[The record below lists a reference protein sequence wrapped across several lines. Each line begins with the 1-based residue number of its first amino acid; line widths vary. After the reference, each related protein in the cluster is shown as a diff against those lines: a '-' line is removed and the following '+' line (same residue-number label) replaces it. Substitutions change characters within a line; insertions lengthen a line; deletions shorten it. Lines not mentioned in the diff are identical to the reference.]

1 MATYRLIRPPC
12 VCSSDHQNR
21 IHDLTSNISFSKTT
35 FAPLN
40 ALRVYILI
48 RAPPIDPG
56 KINLGVA
63 AHAYAHNYIL
73 RILNMA
79 TGGCGED
86 GAQSQSSSRPRRAEE
101 RHHREG
107 YTCEFVERPPK
118 AFQCDCPI
126 CLLVLREPHQIT
138 CCGYS
143 FCQACVK
150 RVQADNKCCPTCNAI
165 DYAVFPDKRLKRS
178 LNDFRVYCSNK
189 EEGCEWAGELGEL
202 DRHLN
207 LQPPSEKR
215 FVGCLFS
222 EVDCSF
228 CSHPFQRRYVQT
240 HQSEDCPSRPYTCQ
254 HCNEYSADFE
264 DVTTKH
270 WPLCAFFP
278 LSCPNSCEMVL
289 QRREL
294 ENHVEKDCLLTPID
308 CDFSLVGCKAR
319 LARNDMPS
327 HVSRDL
333 SAHMSLLQMYVAT
346 HPGDTV
352 ILMPLLV
359 GSMQKLVIDNESLR
373 NENFVLKKSMSEL
386 KERSCAHQH
395 SLERLTYTGT
405 LPVTITM
412 PDFAQH
418 KLDDDVWFSPPFYT
432 HTHGY
437 KMCLKVFANGY
448 SNTKGKCVSVFSFL
462 MQGEYD
468 DELEWPYSG
477 TIDIHLVNQL
487 QDQNHHKASLSFEYS
502 DDFIGLKRVT
512 GLHRAE
518 RACGGR
524 HEFIA
529 HTALDL
535 SHEQNTQ
542 YLKDNELH
550 FAITKCSIYSYS
562 AATGKKVSK
571 KVSVIE
577 SIVEVIEPTICI
589 VPIEFTLREFEH
601 LKSTNDRWF
610 SPSLYSNSKG
620 YRFCFSVDSNGYGN
634 SKGTHVSIYTHIM
647 RGQFDD
653 SLQWPFRGAITIQLL
668 NQIEDKNHVEEISD
682 SEAVDSDCSKRVTS
696 STSTRSTGFGFP
708 EFIPHNLL
716 GYNAAKN
723 TQYLQNDTLRIR
735 ILKITN
741 IL

>member
-1 MATYRLIRPPC
+1 MNLGMATRRKGRR
-12 VCSSDHQNR
+12 HG
-21 IHDLTSNISFSKTT
+21 
-35 FAPLN
+35 
-40 ALRVYILI
+40 
-48 RAPPIDPG
+48 RAI
-56 KINLGVA
+56 A
-63 AHAYAHNYIL
+63 
-73 RILNMA
+73 R
-79 TGGCGED
+79 
-86 GAQSQSSSRPRRAEE
+86 QSSCQPRRAKE

-143 FCQACVK
+143 FCETCVK
-150 RVQADNKCCPTCNAI
+150 RVQAGNKCCPTCDAI
-165 DYAVFPDKRLKRS
+165 DYTVFPDKRLKRS

-189 EEGCEWAGELGEL
+189 EEGCEWVGELGEL

-278 LSCPNSCEMVL
+278 LSCPNSCGMVL

-319 LARNDMPS
+319 LARKDMPS

-333 SAHMSLLQMYVAT
+333 SAHMSLLQMYVAA

-359 GSMQKLVIDNESLR
+359 GSMQKLVVDNESLR
-373 NENFVLKKSMSEL
+373 NENSVLKKSV
-386 KERSCAHQH
+386 RAHQH
-395 SLERLTYTGT
+395 SLEKLTHTGT
-405 LPVTITM
+405 LPFSFTM

-418 KLDDDVWFSPPFYT
+418 KLDDDEWFSPPFYT

-437 KMCLKVFANGY
+437 KMCLRVFANGY
-448 SNTKGKCVSVFSFL
+448 GVKGRCVSVFNFL

-468 DELEWPYSG
+468 DELEWPYAG

-487 QDQNHHKASLSFEYS
+487 QDQNHHKASLRFEYA

-524 HEFIA
+524 HEFII

-542 YLKDNELH
+542 YLKDNELY
-550 FAITKCSIYSYS
+550 FTITKFSISNYS
-562 AATGKKVSK
+562 ATTGKKVFE
-571 KVSVIE
+571 KVSMIE
-577 SIVEVIEPTICI
+577 NIVEAIEPTVC
-589 VPIEFTLREFEH
+589 VPPIEYTLCEFEH
-601 LKSTNDRWF
+601 LKGTYGRWF
-610 SPSLYSNSKG
+610 SRSFYSHQQG
-620 YRFCFSVDSNGYGN
+620 YRLCLHVYLNGSGRAM
-634 SKGTHVSIYTHIM
+634 GTHVSIFTYIM

-668 NQIEDKNHVEEISD
+668 NQTEDKNHVEAINDYS
-682 SEAVDSDCSKRVTS
+682 ARVDSD
-696 STSTRSTGFGFP
+696 
-708 EFIPHNLL
+708 
-716 GYNAAKN
+716 YNEKHLESA
-723 TQYLQNDTLRIR
+723 
-735 ILKITN
+735 
-741 IL
+741 

>member
-1 MATYRLIRPPC
+1 
-12 VCSSDHQNR
+12 
-21 IHDLTSNISFSKTT
+21 
-35 FAPLN
+35 
-40 ALRVYILI
+40 
-48 RAPPIDPG
+48 
-56 KINLGVA
+56 
-63 AHAYAHNYIL
+63 
-73 RILNMA
+73 MA

-86 GAQSQSSSRPRRAEE
+86 GAQSQASSRPRTAEE
-101 RHHREG
+101 RRHREG

-143 FCQACVK
+143 FCEACVK
-150 RVQADNKCCPTCNAI
+150 RVQAGNKCCPTCNAI

-240 HQSEDCPSRPYTCQ
+240 HQSDDCPSRPYTCQ
-254 HCNEYSADFE
+254 HCNEYSASFE
-264 DVTTKH
+264 VVTTKH

-278 LSCPNSCEMVL
+278 LSCPNSCEIVL

-294 ENHVEKDCLLTPID
+294 ENHVEKDCLLTPIN

-319 LARNDMPS
+319 LARKDMPS

-333 SAHMSLLQMYVAT
+333 SAHMSLLQMYVAA

-373 NENFVLKKSMSEL
+373 NENSVLKKSVS
-386 KERSCAHQH
+386 AHQH
-395 SLERLTYTGT
+395 SLERLTHTGT
-405 LPVTITM
+405 LPVSFTM
-412 PDFAQH
+412 PDFAQY
-418 KLDDDVWFSPPFYT
+418 KLDNDEWFSPPFYT

-437 KMCLKVFANGY
+437 KMCLRVNANGFGDA
-448 SNTKGKCVSVFSFL
+448 KGKYVSVFNYL
-462 MQGEYD
+462 MPGEYD
-468 DELEWPYSG
+468 DELEWPYAG

-502 DDFIGLKRVT
+502 TDFIGLKRVT

-524 HEFIA
+524 HEFIT

-535 SHEQNTQ
+535 SHEQNTH
-542 YLKDNELH
+542 YLKDDKLN
-550 FAITKCSIYSYS
+550 FTITKSNCS
-562 AATGKKVSK
+562 AFTSK
-571 KVSVIE
+571 KVSMIE
-577 SIVEVIEPTICI
+577 SIVEAMEPKVCMP
-589 VPIEFTLREFEH
+589 PIEYTLREFEH
-601 LKSTNDRWF
+601 LKSTNYRWF
-610 SPSLYSNSKG
+610 SPSFYSHQRG
-620 YRFCFSVDSNGYGN
+620 YRLCLYVNSNGGG
-634 SKGTHVSIYTHIM
+634 SGKGTHVSIFTCIM
-647 RGQFDD
+647 QGQFDD
-653 SLQWPFRGAITIQLL
+653 YLQWPFRGTITIQLL
-668 NQIEDKNHVEEISD
+668 NQTEDKNHVELIVD
-682 SEAVDSDCSKRVTS
+682 YSEVVDPIYNERVTGS
-696 STSTRSTGFGFP
+696 ISTRSNGQGFP
-708 EFIPHNLL
+708 KFIPHGSL
-716 GYNAAKN
+716 GYNAAQN
-723 TQYLQNDTLRIR
+723 TQYLRNDTLRFQ
-735 ILKITN
+735 ILKIT
-741 IL
+741 I

>member
-1 MATYRLIRPPC
+1 
-12 VCSSDHQNR
+12 
-21 IHDLTSNISFSKTT
+21 
-35 FAPLN
+35 
-40 ALRVYILI
+40 
-48 RAPPIDPG
+48 
-56 KINLGVA
+56 
-63 AHAYAHNYIL
+63 
-73 RILNMA
+73 MA
-79 TGGCGED
+79 TGRCGNEGMEG
-86 GAQSQSSSRPRRAEE
+86 GAQSRASSRPRRAEE

-143 FCQACVK
+143 FCETCVK
-150 RVQADNKCCPTCNAI
+150 RVQAGSKCCPTCNAI

-254 HCNEYSADFE
+254 HCNEYSAVFD
-264 DVTTKH
+264 DVTIKH

-319 LARNDMPS
+319 LARKDMPS

-333 SAHMSLLQMYVAT
+333 SAHMPLLQMYVAA

-359 GSMQKLVIDNESLR
+359 GSMQKLVIDNECLR
-373 NENFVLKKSMSEL
+373 NENSVLKKSMSEL
-386 KERSCAHQH
+386 KETSCAQQH
-395 SLERLTYTGT
+395 SLEKLTHSGA
-405 LPVTITM
+405 LPFSFTM
-412 PDFAQH
+412 ADFAQH
-418 KLDDDVWFSPPFYT
+418 KLDDDECFSPPFYT

-437 KMCLKVFANGY
+437 KMCLKVFANGFGDE
-448 SNTKGKCVSVFSFL
+448 KGKCVSVFSYL

-487 QDQNHHKASLSFEYS
+487 QDHNHHKASLSFEIS
-502 DDFIGLKRVT
+502 NDFIGLKRVT
-512 GLHRAE
+512 GKYRAE
-518 RACGGR
+518 RACGGAF
-524 HEFIA
+524 EFIA

-535 SHEQNTQ
+535 NHEENTQ
-542 YLKDNELH
+542 YLKDNKLH
-550 FAITKCSIYSYS
+550 LTITKYSISNWS
-562 AATGKKVSK
+562 ALTSK
-571 KVSVIE
+571 NISTMERIVETIE
-577 SIVEVIEPTICI
+577 SKVCVP
-589 VPIEFTLREFEH
+589 PIEYTLRGFEH
-601 LKSTNDRWF
+601 LKSTSGRWF
-610 SPSLYSNSKG
+610 SPSFYSHQRG
-620 YRFCFSVDSNGYGN
+620 YRLCFYVQSNGSG
-634 SKGTHVSIYTHIM
+634 SGKGTHVSIYVCIM
-647 RGQFDD
+647 QGQFDD
-653 SLQWPFRGAITIQLL
+653 SLQWPFREAITIQLL
-668 NQIEDKNHVEEISD
+668 NQTEDKNHVELIINFSD
-682 SEAVDSDCSKRVTS
+682 CVDSNYNKRVTGSIS
-696 STSTRSTGFGFP
+696 SRSPGWGFD
-708 EFIPHNLL
+708 EFIPHSLL
-716 GYNAAKN
+716 GYNAVQN
-723 TQYLQNDTLRIR
+723 TQYLRNNTLRIR
-735 ILKITN
+735 IL
-741 IL
+741 

>member
-1 MATYRLIRPPC
+1 
-12 VCSSDHQNR
+12 
-21 IHDLTSNISFSKTT
+21 
-35 FAPLN
+35 
-40 ALRVYILI
+40 
-48 RAPPIDPG
+48 
-56 KINLGVA
+56 
-63 AHAYAHNYIL
+63 
-73 RILNMA
+73 MA
-79 TGGCGED
+79 TGRCGNEGMEG
-86 GAQSQSSSRPRRAEE
+86 GAQSRASSRPRRAEE

-143 FCQACVK
+143 FCEACVK

-228 CSHPFQRRYVQT
+228 CSHPFQRRYIQT

-254 HCNEYSADFE
+254 HCNEYSAAFE
-264 DVTTKH
+264 DVMTKH

-294 ENHVEKDCLLTPID
+294 ENHLEKDCLLTPID
-308 CDFSLVGCKAR
+308 CTFSLVGCKTR
-319 LARNDMPS
+319 LARKDMPS

-333 SAHMSLLQMYVAT
+333 SAHMSLLQTYVAA

-373 NENFVLKKSMSEL
+373 NENSVLKKSVS
-386 KERSCAHQH
+386 AHQH
-395 SLERLTYTGT
+395 SLEKLTHTGT
-405 LPVTITM
+405 LPFRFTM

-418 KLDDDVWFSPPFYT
+418 KLDDDEWFSPPFYT

-437 KMCLKVFANGY
+437 KMCLKIYANGFADE
-448 SNTKGKCVSVFSFL
+448 KGEYVSVFSYL

-487 QDQNHHKASLSFEYS
+487 QDQNHRKTSLSFEYS
-502 DDFIGLKRVT
+502 IDFIGLKRVT
-512 GLHRAE
+512 GRHRAE

-529 HTALDL
+529 HTALGL
-535 SHEQNTQ
+535 SHEENTQ
-542 YLKDNELH
+542 YLKDNKLH
-550 FAITKCSIYSYS
+550 FTITKYSNSNWS
-562 AATGKKVSK
+562 ALTSK
-571 KVSVIE
+571 NISTLE
-577 SIVEVIEPTICI
+577 HIVEAIEPKVC
-589 VPIEFTLREFEH
+589 VPPIEYTLCKFEH
-601 LKSTNDRWF
+601 LKSTSGRWF
-610 SPSLYSNSKG
+610 SPSFYSHQRG
-620 YRFCFSVDSNGYGN
+620 YRLCLYVQSNGSG
-634 SKGTHVSIYTHIM
+634 SGKGAHVSIYICIM
-647 RGQFDD
+647 QGQFDD
-653 SLQWPFRGAITIQLL
+653 SLQWPFREAVTIQLL
-668 NQIEDKNHVEEISD
+668 NQIEEKNHVELINDFSD
-682 SEAVDSDCSKRVTS
+682 GVDPDYNNRVTGS
-696 STSTRSTGFGFP
+696 ISTRTCGWGFQ
-708 EFIPHNLL
+708 EFIPHISLE
-716 GYNAAKN
+716 YNAAKN
-723 TQYLQNDTLRIR
+723 TQYLRKDTLRIR

-741 IL
+741 RH

>member
-1 MATYRLIRPPC
+1 
-12 VCSSDHQNR
+12 
-21 IHDLTSNISFSKTT
+21 
-35 FAPLN
+35 
-40 ALRVYILI
+40 
-48 RAPPIDPG
+48 
-56 KINLGVA
+56 
-63 AHAYAHNYIL
+63 
-73 RILNMA
+73 MA
-79 TGGCGED
+79 TGGFGSED
-86 GAQSQSSSRPRRAEE
+86 GAQSQSSSRPRRAEG

-126 CLLVLREPHQIT
+126 CLLVLRDPHQIT
-138 CCGYS
+138 CCGDS
-143 FCQACVK
+143 FCGACVK

-189 EEGCEWAGELGEL
+189 EEGCEWAGELREL

-207 LQPPSEKR
+207 LQPPSEKQ

-254 HCNEYSADFE
+254 HCNEYSAAFE

-319 LARNDMPS
+319 LARKDMPS

-333 SAHMSLLQMYVAT
+333 SAHMSLLQMYVAA

-352 ILMPLLV
+352 TLMPLLV
-359 GSMQKLVIDNESLR
+359 GSVQKLVIDNESLR
-373 NENFVLKKSMSEL
+373 NENSVLKKSVS
-386 KERSCAHQH
+386 AHQK
-395 SLERLTYTGT
+395 SLERLTHTGT
-405 LPVTITM
+405 LPFIITM

-418 KLDDDVWFSPPFYT
+418 KLDDDEWFSPPFYT

-448 SNTKGKCVSVFSFL
+448 GNAKGRCVSVFNFL
-462 MQGEYD
+462 MQGDYD
-468 DELEWPYSG
+468 DELEWPYAC

-487 QDQNHHKASLSFEYS
+487 QDQNHHKGSLRFEYS
-502 DDFIGLKRVT
+502 TDFIGLKRVT
-512 GLHRAE
+512 GRHRAE

-524 HEFIA
+524 NEFIA
-529 HTALDL
+529 LTALGL
-535 SHEQNTQ
+535 SHEENTQ
-542 YLKDNELH
+542 YLKDDKLH
-550 FAITKCSIYSYS
+550 FKITKCSISNYS
-562 AATGKKVSK
+562 AVTSK

-577 SIVEVIEPTICI
+577 SIVEAIEPKIC
-589 VPIEFTLREFEH
+589 VPPIEYTLHAFEH
-601 LKSTNDRWF
+601 LKSTNCCWF
-610 SPSLYSNSKG
+610 SPPFYSHQQGYRLCLGVYSNG
-620 YRFCFSVDSNGYGN
+620 NGN
-634 SKGTHVSIYTHIM
+634 SKGTHVSIFTHIM

-653 SLQWPFRGAITIQLL
+653 SLQWPFRGSITIQLL
-668 NQIEDKNHVEEISD
+668 NQTEDKNHVEAINHYSD
-682 SEAVDSDCSKRVTS
+682 VVDPKFCKRVTS
-696 STSTRSTGFGFP
+696 STSSRVPRSGGWGFY
-708 EFIPHNLL
+708 EFIPHSSL
-716 GYNAAKN
+716 GYNAAQN
-723 TQYLQNDTLRIR
+723 TQYLRNDDLHIR
-735 ILKITN
+735 ILKIT
-741 IL
+741 I